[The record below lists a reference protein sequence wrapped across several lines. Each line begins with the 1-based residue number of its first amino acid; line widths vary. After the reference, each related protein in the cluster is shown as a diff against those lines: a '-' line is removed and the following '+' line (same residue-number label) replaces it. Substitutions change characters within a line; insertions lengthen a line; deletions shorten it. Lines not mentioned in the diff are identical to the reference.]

1 LKSGIKADIETR
13 LFERTA
19 VTFRKQYSANET
31 RSALPMA
38 KQLNETL
45 QTIENYKTVNP
56 HYVDLLDI
64 LEEILILRE
73 AYKKKEHPAVFS
85 VNEALIPQK
94 LKGGLPLVDLAEGKY
109 DLAGPK
115 QYFLSLLAIAEKR
128 MPEDARDLL
137 KDLEDGTIVY
147 EDMIRDIVEG
157 CAECEDHDDENHVVE
172 AQEAGSASSEEAKE
186 AEELEESFDLIELFL
201 EESLRPDLELI
212 AEKYGAIVAGSDWS
226 EGYCPICGKEPK
238 IGELKEEEGRRY
250 LFCNQCGYEWS
261 FVRIKCPFCGNEEQ
275 QSLAF
280 FTVEGDERYRV
291 DVCNECKRYI
301 KIIDF
306 RETKQEANLDVE
318 DIATLHLDML
328 AYEEGYN

>member
-1 LKSGIKADIETR
+1 M
-13 LFERTA
+13 
-19 VTFRKQYSANET
+19 
-31 RSALPMA
+31 PMA
-38 KQLNETL
+38 KQLKETL
-45 QTIENYKTVNP
+45 KTIENYKTVNP

-73 AYKKKEHPAVFS
+73 AYKKEDRPTVFS
-85 VNEALIPQK
+85 VDEAIIPQK
-94 LKGGLPLVDLAEGKY
+94 LKGGLPLVDLEEGKF
-109 DLAGPK
+109 DLTGPQ

-128 MPEDARDLL
+128 MPGETQDLVQ
-137 KDLEDGTIVY
+137 KLEDGTVLF
-147 EDMIRDIVEG
+147 EDMIRDIAEG
-157 CAECEDHDDENHVVE
+157 VAVDEDLDEEDREAEAVE
-172 AQEAGSASSEEAKE
+172 ATDALDAAD
-186 AEELEESFDLIELFL
+186 AEEGEETFDLIELFL
-201 EESLRPDLELI
+201 EESLRPDLEII
-212 AEKYGAIVAGSDWS
+212 AEQYGELVAKSDWS
-226 EGYCPICGKEPK
+226 EGYCPICGREPK

-250 LFCNQCGYEWS
+250 LFCNQCGYEWT

-280 FTVEGDERYRV
+280 FTIEGDERYRV